1 MRDPRPPRRR
11 PDSRTARPAGAKR
24 DPVRTVAR
32 TAESSR
38 ATPSVLRDLRR
49 DALAIFQHA
58 LESVDPERAVT
69 EALHLDG
76 DRLSVSGNRIPIDG
90 GRSTHI
96 LAIGKA
102 SMGMSKGA
110 LRLLR
115 PDSGLLVAQEIPS
128 SPPGGFEV
136 VRASHPL
143 PDQGSLQAG
152 EAAMRLIDRL
162 GPGDL
167 LLVLLSGGASA
178 LFEAT
183 SVPLDDLRTATVEL
197 LRSGLAIRDVNEV
210 RKGLSKVKG
219 GRLAE
224 RASARGATV
233 VGLILSDIVGNP
245 IDDIGSGP
253 TTLHSSRGERAKS
266 ILERHR
272 LWDSMPAT
280 VQRVL
285 RSAAESPEV
294 RSSAPSGAVYNVIVA
309 DNGRACE
316 AARQEAE
323 RRGYA
328 SHVLTTAMEGEAR
341 QVGPVVVS
349 QALRWN
355 PAARSVAVIA
365 GGETTVTV
373 RGGGRGGRNQE
384 LALSAA
390 GLLEGRRAVLLA
402 CGTDCPGGKPEA
414 AGAIVDGRTMARASA
429 LGLNPEEF
437 LDNNDAYSFFRSL
450 RDLVVTGPTGT
461 NVADLVLFLAHRPG
475 RDRRERLSR
484 SSGRGRASSLG
495 SPRSDSAHRRAM
507 GAP

>member
-11 PDSRTARPAGAKR
+11 PNSRTARAAGAKR

-32 TAESSR
+32 TVESTR
-38 ATPSVLRDLRR
+38 ATPSGLRDLRR
-49 DALAIFQHA
+49 DALAIFQRA
-58 LESVDPERAVT
+58 LERVDPERAVT

-76 DRLSVSGNRIPIDG
+76 DRLAVSGNRIPMDSRG
-90 GRSTHI
+90 STHI

-102 SMGMSKGA
+102 SIGMSKGA

-115 PDSGLLVAQEIPS
+115 PDSGLIVAQEIPS
-128 SPPGGFEV
+128 PPPRGFQV

-143 PDQGSLQAG
+143 PDEGSLQAG

-162 GPGDL
+162 EPGDL

-197 LRSGLAIRDVNEV
+197 LRSGLGIRDINEV

-253 TTLHSSRGERAKS
+253 TALRSSRGERAKS

-285 RSAAESPEV
+285 RSAAEAGEGATRNSRCRPPNSW
-294 RSSAPSGAVYNVIVA
+294 RAGPRCSS
-309 DNGRACE
+309 
-316 AARQEAE
+316 
-323 RRGYA
+323 
-328 SHVLTTAMEGEAR
+328 
-341 QVGPVVVS
+341 
-349 QALRWN
+349 
-355 PAARSVAVIA
+355 PAAR
-365 GGETTVTV
+365 
-373 RGGGRGGRNQE
+373 
-384 LALSAA
+384 
-390 GLLEGRRAVLLA
+390 
-402 CGTDCPGGKPEA
+402 
-414 AGAIVDGRTMARASA
+414 MARTAT
-429 LGLNPEEF
+429 
-437 LDNNDAYSFFRSL
+437 R
-450 RDLVVTGPTGT
+450 
-461 NVADLVLFLAHRPG
+461 RPPA
-475 RDRRERLSR
+475 RLSTE
-484 SSGRGRASSLG
+484 GPWHGRA
-495 SPRSDSAHRRAM
+495 PSD
-507 GAP
+507 